1 MPPLKLARNPR
12 IVFLPIPGTASSPST
27 VPTPQ
32 QFDQSPPA
40 HTSASV
46 SSQGLASINSGQSSP
61 TPKLAVPADLD
72 SDVKISYAGRCAI
85 SGFISSWGKMVSGPG
100 LECAH
105 LFPNSLLEWY
115 DYPNESTRVEKWN
128 FVNSYRNCILM
139 DSFTHRI
146 HDNRLVAIHPVS
158 TKYSIF
164 GACF

>member
-1 MPPLKLARNPR
+1 MAQNPR
-12 IVFLPIPGTASSPST
+12 IVFLPIPGAASSPST
-27 VPTPQ
+27 VSPPQ

-40 HTSASV
+40 KRAHASASV
-46 SSQGLASINSGQSSP
+46 SSQGLASRDSVQSSP
-61 TPKLAVPADLD
+61 TPKLAVPEDLE
-72 SDVKISYAGRCAI
+72 SNVKKFYAGRCAI
-85 SGFISSWGKMVSGPG
+85 SGFTSSWGKMVTGPA

-105 LFPNSLLEWY
+105 LFPKSLFEWY

-128 FVNSYRNCILM
+128 RVNSYSNCILM
-139 DSFTHRI
+139 DSSTHRI